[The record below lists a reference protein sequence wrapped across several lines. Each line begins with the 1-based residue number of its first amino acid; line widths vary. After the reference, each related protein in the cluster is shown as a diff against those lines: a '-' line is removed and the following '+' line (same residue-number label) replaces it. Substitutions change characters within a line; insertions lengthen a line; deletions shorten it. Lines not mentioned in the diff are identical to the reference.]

1 LLYNRTMTAKTIQTG
16 DEINPLNDVYQPG
29 LYLVA
34 TPIGNMG
41 DITLRALELLK
52 KADLILCEDT
62 RISGRLMA
70 RYGIDRPLRAYH
82 DHNAARIRPEIINQL
97 QQGATVAL
105 ISDAGTPLI
114 SDPGYKL
121 VRDAAAADI
130 LVSALPGP
138 SAALAAL
145 ILSALPTD
153 RFYFH
158 GFLPPKSGGRRKA
171 LAELSN
177 LPATLIFYE
186 SPRRLAGAL
195 ADMATTLGDR
205 QAAVARE
212 LTKKFEELRRDSLTA
227 LAEHYRESGSPKGE
241 VVIVVGPRSEKASQ
255 SADGI
260 SDQEARMTAALQAA
274 LEAGSLKQAVATV
287 TADTGLPRKLVYA
300 RALELTKGR

>member
-1 LLYNRTMTAKTIQTG
+1 MYNRTMTAKTIQTG